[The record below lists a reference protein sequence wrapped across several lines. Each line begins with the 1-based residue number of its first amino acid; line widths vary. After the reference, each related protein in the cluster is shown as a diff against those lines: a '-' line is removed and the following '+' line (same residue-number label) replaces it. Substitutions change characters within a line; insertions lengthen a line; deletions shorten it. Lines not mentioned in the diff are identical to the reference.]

1 MRARATI
8 VRLVRR
14 PFRTGSAGFHGRLRL
29 FGQVN
34 HVPIDLRTVDQL
46 TVTAAAARGID
57 VVVALGWPG
66 TPDMVKRPPAQ
77 SRLIDLRKPR

>member
-1 MRARATI
+1 M
-8 VRLVRR
+8 
-14 PFRTGSAGFHGRLRL
+14 
-29 FGQVN
+29 Q
-34 HVPIDLRTVDQL
+34 IDLRTVDQL
-46 TVTAAAARGID
+46 TVTDAAARGID